1 MQLMGLANFWSVFV
15 GIESPNEASLKN
27 VRPKA
32 GTLLERVHRIQ
43 SHGLEGSSGFDP
55 TIFDVILK
63 FIEDARIG
71 KALIGLLHAI
81 PTTPLYARLKESRGL
96 NDDGA
101 SNRYGTN
108 VVPLLM
114 SREELRNGFMGAMRN
129 AYALDAYFGRIDA
142 LFIGDGFRFAP
153 QQPEYWRRHRLAQA
167 RRGAADYLKFLA
179 VASRDFSSASRT
191 RRSDQGTGGSFGASF
206 GREAQNRTSS

>member
-1 MQLMGLANFWSVFV
+1 MGS
-15 GIESPNEASLKN
+15 
-27 VRPKA
+27 
-32 GTLLERVHRIQ
+32 RVWCGMIV
-43 SHGLEGSSGFDP
+43 GFDP
-55 TIFDVILK
+55 TIFDAILK

-71 KALIGLLHAI
+71 NALIGLLHAI
-81 PTTPLYARLKESRGL
+81 PTTPLYAQLKESRGL

-101 SNRYGTN
+101 SNRFGTN

-153 QQPEYWRRHRLAQA
+153 QQPEYWRHHRLAQA

-179 VASRDFSSASRT
+179 GTSHQRQGPGAQIKVQAAALAHPLGARRRTAHPPDLRHQDRDALSLCVDHR
-191 RRSDQGTGGSFGASF
+191 GA
-206 GREAQNRTSS
+206 